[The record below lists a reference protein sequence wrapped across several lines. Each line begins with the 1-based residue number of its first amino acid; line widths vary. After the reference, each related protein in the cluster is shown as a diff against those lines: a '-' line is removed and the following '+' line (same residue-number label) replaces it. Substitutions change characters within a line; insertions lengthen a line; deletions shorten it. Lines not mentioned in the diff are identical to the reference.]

1 MLTVADMFARTSRRY
16 PERIGCVAGS
26 PLTYRAWHALVREL
40 AGQYAALGIGGG
52 DHVAT
57 VVSDGATFANT
68 YLALQSL
75 GAVVVPLSR
84 AATSNQLAFCIADSR
99 AGAVVCD
106 QACLEGVLGLS
117 SEQPPAV
124 LLADRPPSAPR
135 LVRRGVGATAGEAGV
150 VGGVGEAGA
159 GGGGGGAGEGASPGS
174 RLSVILYTAGTTG
187 EPKGVPRSQSSET
200 LAALAHVVQAGYG
213 PDDVVLAA
221 MPMHHTM
228 GLRTLLSCICI
239 GASVVFIPEWNAQVA
254 LEAIATH
261 GVSSLY
267 LVPTAF
273 YALAQSTTE
282 SLASVRKI
290 GYAGAPM
297 LAALSDRLSEWLRP
311 ERFVNHYGCTEV
323 YTIAVE
329 PDAALRPGS
338 VGRPGLFAEVRIVV
352 PEAGALEAGSL
363 EPLAA
368 GETGEVLVSLSS
380 PEAFA
385 GYWRRADADARALL
399 GGWYRTGDLGYL
411 DARGDLRLHGRTD
424 DMIITGG
431 ENVYP
436 IEIEECLCKVEGV
449 GEVCVAGVEDERWGC
464 AVTAFVTA
472 AGEGEPRALAEA
484 IVRTARHS
492 SALAAHQRPK
502 RVVVVESLP
511 KSSAGKLLRRELLRG
526 RFEVL
531 AEAGGDLQ
539 RASVPGA

>member
-1 MLTVADMFARTSRRY
+1 MLTVADMFARTSRRC
-16 PERIGCVAGS
+16 PERIGCVGGS
-26 PLTYRAWHALVREL
+26 PLTYGAWHSLVREL

-57 VVSDGATFANT
+57 VVADSATFANS
-68 YLALQSL
+68 YLALQLL

-84 AATSNQLAFCIADSR
+84 AATSNQFAFCIADSR

-106 QACLEGVLGLS
+106 QACLEEVLGLS
-117 SEQPPAV
+117 LEQPPTV
-124 LLADRPPSAPR
+124 LLADRPLGAPR

-150 VGGVGEAGA
+150 VRGVGEAGA
-159 GGGGGGAGEGASPGS
+159 GGGGAGAGGGASPGS
-174 RLSVILYTAGTTG
+174 RLSVLLYTAGTTG

-228 GLRTLLSCICI
+228 GLRTLLASICI
-239 GASVVFIPEWNAQVA
+239 GASVVFVPEWNAQVA

-282 SLASVRKI
+282 PLASVRKI
-290 GYAGAPM
+290 GCAGAPM

-338 VGRPGLFAEVRIVV
+338 VGRPGLFADVRIVA
-352 PEAGALEAGSL
+352 PATGSL
-363 EPLAA
+363 EPVAV

-385 GYWRRADADARALL
+385 GYWHRADADARAIL

-411 DARGDLRLHGRTD
+411 DARGDLRLYGRTD

-436 IEIEECLCKVEGV
+436 TEIEECLCTVEGV

-464 AVTAFVTA
+464 AVTAFVTV

-484 IVRTARHS
+484 IVRAARHS
-492 SALAAHQRPK
+492 SVLAAHQRPK

-531 AEAGGDLQ
+531 AEAGGDPQ